1 MKIQVKVT
9 PNSKVEEVMEEG
21 DSFVVRVKEPP
32 KQGRANRA
40 VIKLLA
46 KHFKVSPSSVK
57 ILSGFTSRSK
67 VIEVSGVG

>member
-9 PNSKVEEVMEEG
+9 PNSKFEEVIKEG
-21 DSFVVRVKEPP
+21 GNFVVRVKEPP

-40 VIKLLA
+40 VTKLLA